1 MKENIIHYLVLLV
14 ILDLAIGAFFI
25 FSFNRLYQ
33 AVVVVTMGILYV
45 VWGIVHHWLS
55 EDLHL
60 KVVLEYVLISLLANL
75 VILSLL
81 FRA

>member
-1 MKENIIHYLVLLV
+1 VRENIVHYLVLLV
-14 ILDLAIGAFFI
+14 ILDLAVATFFL
-25 FSFNRLYQ
+25 FSFNKTYQ
-33 AVVVVTMGILYV
+33 AAVVVSMGILYV
-45 VWGIVHHWLS
+45 AWGIIHHWLS
-55 EDLHL
+55 EDFHP